1 MLGAG
6 NVCEAQITLARWR
19 PTFCPNG
26 NLDEG
31 DRQRGDSHGTADFQM
46 PSAPVGLP
54 FPGKRSILWAVP
66 KLMLLNE
73 VNAKYER
80 FIQLRNNVK
89 LVLDFLCANV
99 SL

>member
-1 MLGAG
+1 MLRAG
-6 NVCEAQITLARWR
+6 NVGQAQITLARWR
-19 PTFCPNG
+19 PAFCPNG

-31 DRQRGDSHGTADFQM
+31 HRQRGDSHGTADFQM
-46 PSAPVGLP
+46 SSAPVGLP

-80 FIQLRNNVK
+80 FIQFRNNVK
-89 LVLDFLCANV
+89 FVLDFFGANV